1 MNGLDFYGT
10 VNVGRYSS
18 FMEPVAIRILLIFSM
33 EDSNLSLWT
42 NGYGLYHHPGSP
54 FFFPGLSVVNHGGWP
69 VTPKKYRPPIEI
81 LGFFFI
87 ENFLQASAQD
97 EWKLSS
103 RAANAEL
110 KNREMSAAVS
120 AELCDQLRETLKT
133 MRSEYA
139 EDVLKHVQNRMDGE
153 EWGAMIEYIELML

>member
-1 MNGLDFYGT
+1 M

-18 FMEPVAIRILLIFSM
+18 FMEPVARILLIFSI
-33 EDSNLSLWT
+33 EDSNLSLWIWWK
-42 NGYGLYHHPGSP
+42 YHHPGSP
-54 FFFPGLSVVNHGGWP
+54 FFFRDYLLWIMVGDLWP
-69 VTPKKYRPPIEI
+69 RKNIDRRFFF

-110 KNREMSAAVS
+110 KNCEMSAAVS
-120 AELCDQLRETLKT
+120 ADKCDQLRETLKT

-153 EWGAMIEYIELML
+153 EWGAMIELML